1 MTAMPYPGEPARPHD
16 LPEAL
21 ELLRRAQLPTQG
33 VVDHFG
39 NYVVVRDEGHLVGL
53 AGIEV
58 CGRDGLLR
66 SVVVDPHY
74 RGEGAGRSLV
84 DSALVLAQ
92 RMGLKCVYLLTTTA
106 RDYFARHGFAEC
118 PRDEAPSPIKE
129 TWEFQVG
136 CPSTSAFMRR
146 AI

>member
-1 MTAMPYPGEPARPHD
+1 MSAMSYPGEPAKPHD

-21 ELLRRAQLPTQG
+21 DLLRRTQLPTEG

-58 CGRDGLLR
+58 CGQDGLLR
-66 SVVVDPHY
+66 SVVVDPDY
-74 RGEGAGRSLV
+74 RGEGAGRSLI
-84 DSALVLAQ
+84 DTALALAR
-92 RMGLKCVYLLTTTA
+92 RMGLGTLYVLTTSA
-106 RDYFARHGFAEC
+106 RDYFALHGFADC
-118 PRDEAPSPIKE
+118 PRDQAPPGIRE
-129 TWEFQVG
+129 TWEFRIG

-146 AI
+146 AV